1 MHFTWTIKETANFFI
16 VMETLQSITMIICG
30 IFPAK
35 ALAKLV
41 FNNKKMQ
48 SNFSNF
54 CGLYSLFFL
63 HQRFKGVSMNQIVNT
78 FSAFNVYLN
87 DSYIIQFISRTFGNC
102 VKNECVYNQT
112 CKPLVVK

>member
-1 MHFTWTIKETANFFI
+1 
-16 VMETLQSITMIICG
+16 METLQSITMIICG

-35 ALAKLV
+35 ALAKLL
-41 FNNKKMQ
+41 FSIIKKMQ
-48 SNFSNF
+48 SNFSNV

-78 FSAFNVYLN
+78 FSAFNVYPN
-87 DSYIIQFISRTFGNC
+87 DSYIIQFISPTFGNC

>member
-1 MHFTWTIKETANFFI
+1 
-16 VMETLQSITMIICG
+16 METLQSITMIICG

-35 ALAKLV
+35 ALAKLLLSII
-41 FNNKKMQ
+41 KKCKVIFQ
-48 SNFSNF
+48 NI
-54 CGLYSLFFL
+54 CGLYSLFSL
-63 HQRFKGVSMNQIVNT
+63 HQRFKVVSMNQIVNT

-87 DSYIIQFISRTFGNC
+87 VSYIIQFISRTFGNC